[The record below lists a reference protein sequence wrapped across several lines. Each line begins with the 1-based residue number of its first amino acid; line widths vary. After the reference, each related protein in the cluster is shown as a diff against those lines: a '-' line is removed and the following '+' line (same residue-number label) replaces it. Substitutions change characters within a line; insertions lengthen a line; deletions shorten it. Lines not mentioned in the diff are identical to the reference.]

1 MLTHKSLSYEH
12 LNLNIMAN
20 TAQLYAYDF
29 KSIKTYAFATIFIAG
44 NLLLPQL
51 FHAIPSG
58 GPTFLPIYFFTL
70 IAAYKYGI
78 KVGLL
83 TAVFSPFLNSLLFG
97 MPLITFLPIIMIK
110 SSLLAIAAGSV
121 ARYFGK
127 VSLLGILITILAYQF
142 VGSAIEWMM
151 LGDFNLAM
159 QDFKIGFPGM
169 LIQLFGGYAVLKSL
183 SKV

>member
-1 MLTHKSLSYEH
+1 
-12 LNLNIMAN
+12 MAN

-51 FHAIPSG
+51 FHAIPNG

-83 TAVFSPFLNSLLFG
+83 TAIFSPLLNSLLFG
-97 MPLITFLPIIMIK
+97 MPLIAFLPIIMIK
-110 SSLLAIAAGSV
+110 SGLLAIAARTA
-121 ARYFGK
+121 ARYYGK
-127 VSLLGILITILAYQF
+127 VSIAGILLTILAYQF
-142 VGSAIEWMM
+142 IGSAIEWMM
-151 LGDFNLAM
+151 LGDFGLAM

-169 LIQLFGGYAVLKSL
+169 TIQLFGGFIVLKSL
-183 SKV
+183 SKI